1 MGSAINSQAP
11 GYEPV
16 SLSEK
21 EELLSR
27 PLLSHGAQPSPG
39 QRLKRKLSVLLASC
53 AVSLSVFVAFNMLAC
68 NGTLFGIKPRP
79 SEPSTPQAPVQ
90 AREYPSSSSSED
102 CPCKPTSTVPE
113 YFNTSPG
120 PWVGKTAT
128 GKAPFMAQ
136 TRTFDHAATYVPNA
150 PLQTQVPVQGWQP
163 GNLSIFAMMGFLT
176 PYTPSTGFG
185 VDEWPLPE
193 GAKIIWLQM
202 VSRHG
207 SRYPT
212 RGSNVEAFGA
222 RLANATGKFNAMG
235 ELEFLNNW
243 KYQMGMEILVPR
255 GRQEL
260 FDSGVLHAYM
270 YSSLYDP
277 KTKIIARTTTQ
288 DRMMKSA
295 ENFLAGMFGLEWTN
309 NVTLEVIIEGSNLN
323 NSLAGYMNCPN
334 ESQDSLGS
342 EARDIWVG
350 NYLKDATERFSKLVT
365 GYNWT
370 VDDTYAAQTL
380 CAYDTVANGYSRFC
394 SLFTY
399 QEWIGFGYS
408 HDLQFYGN
416 NAFGSRTG
424 RAVGIGFQQEVLAR
438 LQNHT
443 IAYSDTQ
450 LNTTLDNN
458 TVTFPLNQSLYLDFS
473 HDTNIVSILAAFG
486 LTQFEQDLPTDVYPG
501 DHNFTVSHITPF
513 GARLDVEIIKTPKPV
528 KADRS
533 GYEDEGEET
542 KYVHFVLN
550 QRTVPLGWSHPECDA
565 ERVDGWCEFETFL
578 KVQKKMPGLARY
590 AEVCFA
596 EGGGA

>member
-1 MGSAINSQAP
+1 MGSTINPQAR
-11 GYEPV
+11 GYETV

-21 EELLSR
+21 EELPSR
-27 PLLSHGAQPSPG
+27 PLLAHGTQLNPA
-39 QRLKRKLSVLLASC
+39 QRLKCKLPVLLASC
-53 AVSLSVFVAFNMLAC
+53 AVSLAVFFAFNMLAC
-68 NGTLFGIKPRP
+68 NDTLFGIKPRP
-79 SEPSTPQAPVQ
+79 SEPSTTQAPFQ
-90 AREYPSSSSSED
+90 ARDYQSSSQED
-102 CPCKPTSTVPE
+102 CPCKPTSTVPD

-136 TRTFDHAATYVPNA
+136 TRTLDHAATYVPNA

-163 GNLSIFAMMGFLT
+163 GNLSIFDMMGFLT

-193 GAKIIWLQM
+193 GAEIIWLQM

-212 RGSNVEAFGA
+212 GGSNVESFGA
-222 RLANATGKFNAMG
+222 RLANATGKFNATG
-235 ELEFLNNW
+235 ELEFMNNW
-243 KYQMGMEILVPR
+243 KYQMGTEILVPR

-277 KTKIIARTTTQ
+277 ETKIIARTTTQ

-295 ENFLAGMFGLEWTN
+295 ENFLAGMFGLEWTH
-309 NVTLEVIIEGSNLN
+309 NVTLEVIIEGYRLN

-334 ESQDSLGS
+334 GTEDGPGS
-342 EARDIWVG
+342 VARDIWVG
-350 NYLKDATERFSKLVT
+350 SYLKDATERFSKLVT

-399 QEWIGFGYS
+399 EEWIGFGYS

-416 NAFGSRTG
+416 SAFGSETG

-443 IAYSDTQ
+443 IAYSETQ

-473 HDTNIVSILAAFG
+473 HDTNIISILTAFG

-513 GARLDVEIIKTPKPV
+513 GARLDIEIIKTPKPV

-533 GYEDEGEET
+533 GYEDQGEET

-578 KVQKKMPGLARY
+578 KVQEKMPGLAKY
-590 AEVCFA
+590 TEVCFTK
-596 EGGGA
+596 GGGA